1 MIGHTSTEYTTSKAS
16 FIAVFPTSYAP
27 EGPHRVWQPV
37 GSNAHAMFASAGD
50 TNYVFNAQLVNG
62 RIVPPLPVPGSMHVS
77 TTGRCMRRSSTGMG
91 FPMEVFTVQSFIS
104 LASDLRE
111 LSRTSILLWC
121 LPFSCLGRDVIL
133 RTSRLIWRPWSTVS
147 PTALR
152 AARRACFW
160 ELSSTP
166 TTLPGEL
173 CAPAISA
180 RFLHNTWE
188 PPPSVGG

>member
-1 MIGHTSTEYTTSKAS
+1 MNDLN
-16 FIAVFPTSYAP
+16 VYAQVVD
-27 EGPHRVWQPV
+27 GC
-37 GSNAHAMFASAGD
+37 
-50 TNYVFNAQLVNG
+50 
-62 RIVPPLPVPGSMHVS
+62 IVPPLPVPDSMHVS
-77 TTGRCMRRSSTGMG
+77 TTGRCMRRLSTGTRLPLGVPIARSSTS
-91 FPMEVFTVQSFIS
+91 P
-104 LASDLRE
+104 ASNLRE
-111 LSRTSILLWC
+111 LFQTSILFKP
-121 LPFSCLGRDVIL
+121 LPFSCRDKDVTL

-152 AARRACFW
+152 AARRACFQ